1 KDAGMT
7 TRREFEITELTAPT
21 RIRWHERSR
30 NLITADEGGYDLEPT
45 PDGGTHVRLYN
56 VLEGHG
62 VGKLLLPVAGGA
74 ARKDAPAFGQRIKT
88 AVEAHCPCTTRWP
101 GGALGEIPPRGVRE
115 SRPRMISRRI
125 PLLASEDEEAVV
137 TDARAGAGGFAYGRG
152 RGSRV
157 VGEASQG
164 RGGARGAGGGGG
176 HRARAVGGV
185 RGDGGVG
192 LRAGPRAAFPAADD
206 LSGSRHPGRVGAR
219 RLQGAARSTADGRRG
234 GGGPARG
241 SGARRAASRAAPF
254 GSGTGQRAAADL
266 GPRHVVRRRAGGVLV
281 PRRGRTL
288 GGRAAALRR

>member
-1 KDAGMT
+1 M
-7 TRREFEITELTAPT
+7 IT
-21 RIRWHERSR
+21 
-30 NLITADEGGYDLEPT
+30 
-45 PDGGTHVRLYN
+45 
-56 VLEGHG
+56 
-62 VGKLLLPVAGGA
+62 
-74 ARKDAPAFGQRIKT
+74 
-88 AVEAHCPCTTRWP
+88 
-101 GGALGEIPPRGVRE
+101 
-115 SRPRMISRRI
+115 RRI

-164 RGGARGAGGGGG
+164 RGGARGAGGGGV
-176 HRARAVGGV
+176 HRARAVVGV

-192 LRAGPRAAFPAADD
+192 PRAGPRAAFPAADD

-219 RLQGAARSTADGRRG
+219 RSTADGRRG

-241 SGARRAASRAAPF
+241 AGARRAASRAAPL